1 MPYKFL
7 SGKYKKKLY
16 SLKFPPLE
24 NIKKIWCARIFVM
37 GEYKKNWFFY
47 EAC

>member
-7 SGKYKKKLY
+7 SCKYKKKLY

-24 NIKKIWCARIFVM
+24 NIKKNWCARTFVM